1 MPLQLIKRGWK
12 RLKIH
17 EIEWKMTEKERLAY
31 IAKHPIKPLTKTK
44 EKEDTFAN
52 IYDMRRKVKK

>member
-1 MPLQLIKRGWK
+1 MLGKVR
-12 RLKIH
+12 
-17 EIEWKMTEKERLAY
+17 EWTMTEKERLAY

-52 IYDMRRKVKK
+52 IYDMRRKVRK